1 MTKSNRRIQNYRA
14 AGRVVDAERL
24 RNSRNGNPR
33 WRLVLDVSDGRP
45 VTQLSKSLGL
55 NRYPCTTRRRVVTP
69 TDAGWVY
76 GLDFDQLIGK
86 EVEVLH
92 HYTAT
97 GRFVL
102 DELRKQGE

>member
-33 WRLVLDVSDGRP
+33 WRLVLDVSDGI
-45 VTQLSKSLGL
+45 TF
-55 NRYPCTTRRRVVTP
+55 RRRVVTP